1 MFRRFAPLF
10 AAPCAALL
18 AATAAGF
25 DEWKSGI
32 VWQEPA
38 VVAPGET
45 AADPPSD
52 AIVLFGGTDLSAFNG
67 GQRWEVQH
75 GIATAR
81 GGSIS
86 TKRKFG
92 DVQVH
97 LEFRSPAEVEG
108 RGQGRGNS
116 GLYLMNRYEVQILD
130 SYDNASSFDTQ
141 AAALYKQ
148 SPPLVNASRPPG
160 TWQTLDV
167 LFEAPRFDEN
177 GTLVRP
183 AYATVL
189 HNGVAV
195 QVRQQ
200 LRGATARNPRLG
212 GRRHLYD
219 AHPLKESFNLQW
231 HNDVVSFRN
240 VWARDLNLDRGETY
254 PGE

>member
-1 MFRRFAPLF
+1 MPRRSPLLL
-10 AAPCAALL
+10 AGVTIPLL
-18 AATAAGF
+18 AATAVGF

-32 VWQEPA
+32 VWREPA
-38 VVAPGET
+38 VVTPGET

-52 AIVLFGGTDLSAFNG
+52 AVILFGGTDLSAFRG
-67 GQRWEVQH
+67 GEKWEVEH
-75 GIATAR
+75 GVATAR

-130 SYDNASSFDTQ
+130 SHENSTSYDSQ
-141 AAALYKQ
+141 AASLYKQ
-148 SPPLVNASRPPG
+148 SPPLANASRPPG
-160 TWQTLDV
+160 EWQSYDV
-167 LFEAPRFDEN
+167 LFEAPRFDAN
-177 GTLVRP
+177 GSLTRP

-195 QVRQQ
+195 QVRRQ
-200 LRGATARNPRLG
+200 LTGATARNRQ
-212 GRRHLYD
+212 RRRGVYD
-219 AHPLKESFNLQW
+219 AHAPKESFNLQW
-231 HNDVVSFRN
+231 HGDPVSFRN
-240 VWARDLNLDRGETY
+240 IWVRELELDRGAKY
-254 PGE
+254 PDA